1 MTVRLQVRC
10 FDFHCHIDLL
20 PDPAALIAKCEKDQI
35 VALAVTTTPL
45 AWRQNRLWA
54 AGSHYVHAAVGLHPE
69 LVSER
74 HAEIVLLERLL
85 QESPFIGEIGLDGS
99 PQHRKSWEIQ
109 KHVFARALSGAQ
121 RLGGRVASVHSR
133 RAAADVLQCI
143 EEHTTS
149 KRVLPILHWFSDT
162 VEVAKQAVRLGCYF
176 SVNHRMLKGA
186 AGMKLIRNLPS
197 DRLLTETDA
206 PFTTMDDRKAEPRDI
221 AATVERLAIARGVSL
236 LEMRST
242 LAANASKVFAFAGI
256 DTVFE
261 IAPS

>member
-1 MTVRLQVRC
+1 MTERLLVRG
-10 FDFHCHIDLL
+10 FDLHCHIDLF
-20 PDPAALIAKCEKDQI
+20 PDPAALIAMCDQEQI

-45 AWRQNRLWA
+45 AWAQNRHWA
-54 AGSHYVHAAVGLHPE
+54 ARSRYVHAAVGLHPE
-69 LVSER
+69 LVGER
-74 HAEIVLLERLL
+74 HAEIVLLEEALDA
-85 QESPFIGEIGLDGS
+85 SPFVGEIGLDGS
-99 PQHRKSWEIQ
+99 PQYRKSWEIQ

-133 RAAADVLQCI
+133 RAAADVLRCI

-162 VEVAKQAVRLGCYF
+162 VEVAKRAVQLGCYF

-206 PFTTMDDRKAEPRDI
+206 PFTTIDDRKTEPRDI

-242 LAANASKVFAFAGI
+242 LAANARKVFAFAGI

-261 IAPS
+261 IDPS

>member
-99 PQHRKSWEIQ
+99 PQHRKSWKIQ
-109 KHVFARALSGAQ
+109 RQVFARALSGAQ
-121 RLGGRVASVHSR
+121 RIGGRVASIHSR
-133 RAAADVLQCI
+133 RAAVDVLRCVA
-143 EEHTTS
+143 EHTTPD
-149 KRVLPILHWFSDT
+149 RVLPILHWFSDS
-162 VEVAKQAVRLGCYF
+162 VAVAIRAVNLGCYF
-176 SVNHRMLKGA
+176 SINHRMLAGA
-186 AGMKLIRNLPS
+186 ARTELIRNLPS

-206 PFTTMDDRKAEPRDI
+206 PFTAVDERKTQPSDV
-221 AATVERLAIARGVSL
+221 AATVARLATVRGVSL
-236 LEMRST
+236 LEMKET
-242 LAANASKVFAFAGI
+242 LAENARNVFAFAGI
-256 DTVFE
+256 DTIFK
-261 IAPS
+261 INPS